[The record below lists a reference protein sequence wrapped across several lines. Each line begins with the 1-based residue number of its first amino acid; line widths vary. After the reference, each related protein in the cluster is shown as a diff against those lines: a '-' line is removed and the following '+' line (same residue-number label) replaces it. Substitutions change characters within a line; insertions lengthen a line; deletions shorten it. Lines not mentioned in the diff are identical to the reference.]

1 MFCVS
6 RLFISALQMLILDA
20 VGLQIRRSGK
30 MGAPNDPNTC
40 TCFVKWV
47 HLFSQIHAPVF
58 HTSLIFRSTSGRLQS
73 KNVFPAKI
81 QQTERSNLTFRS
93 IHSIHSFRSFRSF
106 RSIRSISLS
115 LHHDRMA
122 IHDEYDIVHRNQFA
136 TFCVQRQNI
145 FPN

>member
-1 MFCVS
+1 
-6 RLFISALQMLILDA
+6 MLILDA
-20 VGLQIRRSGK
+20 VGLQIRRSGEGK
-30 MGAPNDPNTC
+30 TGAPNDPNTC

-93 IHSIHSFRSFRSF
+93 F
-106 RSIRSISLS
+106 RSIRFFSFDSL
-115 LHHDRMA
+115 
-122 IHDEYDIVHRNQFA
+122 
-136 TFCVQRQNI
+136 
-145 FPN
+145 